1 MAEMKNRQ
9 ELVEAFTNAMAHG
22 VLALNELLK
31 SLVAEDETSTA
42 TEEAKE
48 ETERAVNKAPA
59 DPSIPIESVR
69 KVLAE
74 KSRAGFQPQVKAL
87 IRSYGV
93 DRLTDVPAE
102 QYADLLQRAEGLE

>member
-22 VLALNELLK
+22 VLALNELLQ
-31 SLVAEDETSTA
+31 SLVAEEKTSTA
-42 TEEAKE
+42 MEETKEEA
-48 ETERAVNKAPA
+48 ERADNEEPA
-59 DPSIPIESVR
+59 GPSIPIESVR

-102 QYADLLQRAEGLE
+102 RYADLLRKAEGLE